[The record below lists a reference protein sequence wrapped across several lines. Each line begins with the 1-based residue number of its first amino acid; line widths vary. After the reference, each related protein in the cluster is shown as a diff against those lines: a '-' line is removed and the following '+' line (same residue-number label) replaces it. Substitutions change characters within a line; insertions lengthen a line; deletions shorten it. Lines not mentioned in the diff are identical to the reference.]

1 MGVSSSG
8 AETGGGCIS
17 VYPDTEFV
25 MWNVHFTPLTGSH
38 RRNQNKTLKTES
50 KNAHKK
56 KTDPSQDA
64 LNRGLSFLVAVPS
77 LGCSVESLAVVGFSL
92 SLSLSSV
99 SFLRSDWNDGKAT
112 KFNSRETLLLPCL
125 GSRARKGVGNG
136 EGQGTERNSPSRG
149 ELMRRGPCVGW
160 LVRGR
165 RNGNIWT
172 TRLLKERGISKDGAF
187 WGWIWWWVGG
197 WL

>member
-1 MGVSSSG
+1 MKCSLHSTHRQPQKKSKQNFENGIKERAQEEDRPVAGCSQSRTELFSCRAFLRLLGRVSR
-8 AETGGGCIS
+8 CCR
-17 VYPDTEFV
+17 F
-25 MWNVHFTPLTGSH
+25 
-38 RRNQNKTLKTES
+38 
-50 KNAHKK
+50 
-56 KTDPSQDA
+56 
-64 LNRGLSFLVAVPS
+64 LSFA
-77 LGCSVESLAVVGFSL
+77 
-92 SLSLSSV
+92 LSLSSV

-112 KFNSRETLLLPCL
+112 KFNGRETLLLPCL